1 MKRKPR
7 AYVVDDDPAVVGA
20 LASLISVIGFDV
32 ETFTSAEEFLQ
43 TFEAGGPA
51 CLILDVR
58 LPGMSGLELQKA
70 LIRRG
75 SRLPI
80 IFITGH
86 GEADAAVEASK
97 LGAVGFLEKPFQT
110 QELFDNIQKAVA
122 VNTDNGQCRPH

>member
-1 MKRKPR
+1 MKPKPR
-7 AYVVDDDPAVVGA
+7 AYVIDDDPAVIGA

-32 ETFTSAEEFLQ
+32 ETFTSAEAFLEAY
-43 TFEAGGPA
+43 EAGGPA
-51 CLILDVR
+51 CLVLDLR
-58 LPGMSGLELQKA
+58 LPGMNGLELQKE
-70 LIRRG
+70 LVKRG

-86 GEADAAVEASK
+86 GEAATAAEARK

-122 VNTDNGQCRPH
+122 IDNENA